1 MKWHKVIIEHGGAEI
16 TIHDS
21 SEADSDIRVLDGKIT
36 TAINSIGT
44 FSFSIYPN
52 NPGYHRLH
60 GLRTKVT
67 VLTDEGTLFVGR
79 VLTVNDGMDSD
90 GVVRKSV
97 LCEDRLG
104 WLCDTV
110 QPYREWTISNGMY
123 IALNA
128 ILTRHN
134 NKVSD
139 KKIRLGVCDINVS
152 NNYHYLSNWETTL
165 ETISDKLIAHYGGE
179 IQLRENNVLYL
190 DYLERIGT
198 ATDTTIELAKNLKTI
213 TRDIDETAV
222 ITRLYPLGA
231 KLENSEDRVQINYQ
245 GHNYIEDLGLT
256 AQYGLQ
262 EATKIWDDV
271 TVASNLLEKAQQYMA
286 TANKSKAQYKI
297 SALDLAQ
304 VGFEEFQAFKLG
316 NTYRVKNPVMNLDE
330 TLRIIAITY
339 SIDKPYESELTFGDK
354 FETMSSFTANK
365 SKALEQSITND
376 NVRSYSLMDSK
387 IANATALITG
397 AEGGYVIIDT
407 NAQTGIPERI
417 LIMDTADINTCT
429 SCIQLNKNGLGFWKA
444 SDGGSAKTGP
454 YKNAWTIDGNLVA
467 SFITALTLTGQ
478 RINNGNGTFRVDADG
493 TVVAKNLQIQGG
505 SINVATS
512 SQNYDYI
519 SLSYTNSND
528 DVWHSTLSPLELR
541 LENSSIGGN
550 TVFQA
555 GATLWKWNNENKV
568 TIDSTD
574 GNIVTFTDNGKA
586 VFYLDTNNR
595 VLTMRDS
602 NQKVRIRLNS
612 SDGTISVYDSS
623 GNRRIYLDCS
633 GGYATFYDSS
643 GNDTVLIDGD
653 QGAVFAKHFI
663 QT

>member
-1 MKWHKVIIEHGGAEI
+1 MKWHKVIIDHAGAEI
-16 TIHDS
+16 TIHDGS
-21 SEADSDIRVLDGKIT
+21 KANSDVRVVGGKIS
-36 TAINSIGT
+36 TAINMIGA
-44 FSFSIYPN
+44 FEFSIYPN
-52 NPGYHRLH
+52 NPGYNRLH

-79 VLTVNDGMDSD
+79 VLTVDDGMDSN
-90 GVVRKSV
+90 GLVKKSV

-123 IALNA
+123 MALNA

-134 NKVSD
+134 NKVTD
-139 KKIRLGVCDINVS
+139 KKIRLGICDINVS

-165 ETISDKLIAHYGGE
+165 QTISDKLIAHYGGE
-179 IQLRENNVLYL
+179 IQLREQNNVLYL

-231 KLENSEDRVQINYQ
+231 KLENSEDRVQISYQ

-262 EATKIWDDV
+262 EATMIWDDV

-365 SKALEQSITND
+365 TKVLEQSVTVD
-376 NVRSYSLMDSK
+376 NVRSYNLMDSK

-478 RINNGNGTFRVDADG
+478 RINNGNGTFRVYEDG
-493 TVVAKNLQIQGG
+493 TVDAKNIRISGG
-505 SINVATS
+505 SVNINTS
-512 SQNYDYI
+512 DETVDVIQLSFGSWKLYI
-519 SLSYTNSND
+519 SPSAIQMTNSN
-528 DVWHSTLSPLELR
+528 L
-541 LENSSIGGN
+541 GGKISLGSGGISCN
-550 TVFQA
+550 
-555 GATLWKWNNENKV
+555 WNDESKV
-568 TIDSTD
+568 HIDSD
-574 GNIVTFTDNGKA
+574 SGNITTYTNGSKE
-586 VFYLDTNNR
+586 VFYLDTNNKY
-595 VLTMRDS
+595 LAMYAGTGS
-602 NQKVRIRLNS
+602 STPIFSINS
-612 SDGTISVYDSS
+612 SGHLQCTDISCQ
-623 GNRRIYLDCS
+623 YLNTANH
-633 GGYATFYDSS
+633 Y
-643 GNDTVLIDGD
+643 ID
-653 QGAVFAKHFI
+653 
-663 QT
+663 

>member
-1 MKWHKVIIEHGGAEI
+1 MKWHKVTIEYEGKKTI
-16 TIHDS
+16 IHDNS
-21 SEADSDIRVLDGKIT
+21 SASSTVRVIDGKIK

-44 FSFSIYPN
+44 FEFSMYPD
-52 NPGYHRLH
+52 NPGYDKLY
-60 GLRTKVT
+60 GLRTNIT
-67 VLTDEGTLFVGR
+67 VETDEGYLFKGR
-79 VLTVNDGMDSD
+79 VLTANDGMDSD
-90 GVVRKSV
+90 GMIVKKV

-110 QPYREWTISNGMY
+110 QPYREWTISTGMY
-123 IALNA
+123 IALSN
-128 ILTRHN
+128 ILQRHN
-134 NKVSD
+134 NKTTD
-139 KKIRLGVCDINVS
+139 KKIRLGACTINVA

-165 ETISDKLIAHYGGE
+165 ETIAEKLIANYGGE
-179 IQLRENNVLYL
+179 IQLREHNDLLYL

-198 ATDTTIELAKNLKTI
+198 GTDTTIELSVNLKTI
-213 TRDIDETAV
+213 TRDIDETSV

-231 KLENSEDRVQINYQ
+231 KLEDSEDRVQIDYN
-245 GHNYIEDLGLT
+245 GHNYIEDTTLT
-256 AQYGLQ
+256 AKYGMQ
-262 EATKIWDDV
+262 ESVKIWEDV
-271 TVASNLLEKAQQYMA
+271 TVASNLLEKAQEYMR
-286 TANKSKAQYKI
+286 TANKRKVQYKI

-304 VGFEEFQAFKLG
+304 VGFEDFQSFKLG
-316 NTYRVKNPVMNLDE
+316 NTYRVVNPLMDIDE

-354 FETMSSFTANK
+354 FETMSSFAANK

-407 NAQTGIPERI
+407 NKLTGIPERI

-444 SDGGSAKTGP
+444 SDGGSAKYGP

-512 SQNYDYI
+512 SQNYDFV
-519 SLSYTNSND
+519 SLSYTNSNG

-550 TVFQA
+550 VVFQA
-555 GATLWKWNNENKV
+555 GASFWKWHDENKV
-568 TIDSTD
+568 TIDSSD
-574 GNIVTFTDNGKA
+574 GSIRTFTNNGTA
-586 VFYLDTNNR
+586 VFFLDTNNNY
-595 VLTMRDS
+595 LTMYDS
-602 NQKVRIRLNS
+602 NGDR
-612 SDGTISVYDSS
+612 TVYID
-623 GNRRIYLDCS
+623 GNRGLV
-633 GGYATFYDSS
+633 AAKTFLQI
-643 GNDTVLIDGD
+643 T
-653 QGAVFAKHFI
+653 
-663 QT
+663 

>member
-1 MKWHKVIIEHGGAEI
+1 MKWHKVIIEHAGAEI

-21 SEADSDIRVLDGKIT
+21 SKADSEIRIFDGKIA

-67 VLTDEGTLFVGR
+67 ALTDEGTLFVGR

-123 IALNA
+123 IALSA

-179 IQLRENNVLYL
+179 IQLREQNGTLYL
-190 DYLERIGT
+190 DYLEHIGT
-198 ATDTTIELAKNLKTI
+198 GTDTTIELAKNLKTI
-213 TRDIDETAV
+213 TRDIDDTSV

-231 KLENSEDRVQINYQ
+231 KLEDSEDRVQINYQ

-286 TANKSKAQYKI
+286 TANKSKVQYKI

-316 NTYRVKNPVMNLDE
+316 NTYRVKNPIMNLD
-330 TLRIIAITY
+330 TALRIIAITY

-365 SKALEQSITND
+365 SKALEQSVTND

-493 TVVAKNLQIQGG
+493 TVVAKSISIQGG
-505 SINVATS
+505 NMNIATS
-512 SQNYDYI
+512 GQNTEVI
-519 SLSYTNSND
+519 SLSYENSGGDVWSAKYSPAGFKFTQTNEGATTTVNAMGIFWNWYNERKVEIDGTYGNIKTYRNNGKLVFKMDTNSGE
-528 DVWHSTLSPLELR
+528 LSMYHD
-541 LENSSIGGN
+541 
-550 TVFQA
+550 
-555 GATLWKWNNENKV
+555 NNEAFFVNV
-568 TIDSTD
+568 DTGVIRMNNPSGQFMFSVDSA
-574 GNIVTFTDNGKA
+574 GIIRCNGLEA
-586 VFYLDTNNR
+586 
-595 VLTMRDS
+595 
-602 NQKVRIRLNS
+602 S
-612 SDGTISVYDSS
+612 SYVSS
-623 GNRRIYLDCS
+623 PDYR
-633 GGYATFYDSS
+633 
-643 GNDTVLIDGD
+643 
-653 QGAVFAKHFI
+653 
-663 QT
+663 

>member
-1 MKWHKVIIEHGGAEI
+1 MMWHKVIIDHAGAEI
-16 TIHDS
+16 TIHDGS
-21 SEADSDIRVLDGKIT
+21 KANSDVRVVGGKIS

-44 FSFSIYPN
+44 FEFSIYPN

-90 GVVRKSV
+90 GLVKKSV

-123 IALNA
+123 MALNA

-134 NKVSD
+134 NKVTD
-139 KKIRLGVCDINVS
+139 KKIRLGICDINVS

-165 ETISDKLIAHYGGE
+165 QTISDKLIAHYGGE
-179 IQLRENNVLYL
+179 IQLREQNNVLYL

-231 KLENSEDRVQINYQ
+231 KLENSEDRVQISYQ

-262 EATKIWDDV
+262 EATMIWDDV

-286 TANKSKAQYKI
+286 TANKSKVQYKI

-354 FETMSSFTANK
+354 LETMSSFTANK
-365 SKALEQSITND
+365 TKALEQSVTVD

-454 YKNAWTIDGNLVA
+454 YTNAWTIDGNLVA

-550 TVFQA
+550 VVFQA
-555 GATLWKWNNENKV
+555 GASFWKWHDENKV

-574 GNIVTFTDNGKA
+574 GSIRTFTNNGTA
-586 VFYLDTNNR
+586 VFFLDTNNNY
-595 VLTMRDS
+595 LTMYDS
-602 NQKVRIRLNS
+602 NGDR
-612 SDGTISVYDSS
+612 TVYID
-623 GNRRIYLDCS
+623 GNRGLV
-633 GGYATFYDSS
+633 AAKTFQQI
-643 GNDTVLIDGD
+643 T
-653 QGAVFAKHFI
+653 
-663 QT
+663 